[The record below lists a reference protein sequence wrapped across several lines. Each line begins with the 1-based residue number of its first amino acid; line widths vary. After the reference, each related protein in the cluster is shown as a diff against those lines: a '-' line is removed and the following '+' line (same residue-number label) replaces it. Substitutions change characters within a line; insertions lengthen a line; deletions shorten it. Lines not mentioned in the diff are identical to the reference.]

1 MWENACNKR
10 VGLKLKSLQAVWAL
24 KIIGSKMIGFKS
36 AQYWSDFQ
44 NLKFHRKLT
53 NKRGEY

>member
-24 KIIGSKMIGFKS
+24 KIIGSKMIGSKVLNIGPIFKI
-36 AQYWSDFQ
+36 
-44 NLKFHRKLT
+44 
-53 NKRGEY
+53 